1 MIQCIQGKAYILG
14 FCLCPD
20 GKSFPVYSPNSHSLL
35 TITTSKSRDT
45 SHNPDDLSELLQAEI
60 PSITNEELSQVLSL
74 AKKRS
79 AILLLKPESS
89 HVFDFVSGFDHF
101 HQLFDGGSKKH
112 SPHQG
117 LYIDAINLQVIEDA
131 SNKMSEPDFYEE
143 IGQQFLR
150 GLREGEFSVF
160 KCVCFLILIFLLFIT
175 VDWIYIAPLSQ
186 FALSL
191 INSDHF

>member
-1 MIQCIQGKAYILG
+1 MIQCIQGKAHILG
-14 FCLCPD
+14 FCLCPN
-20 GKSFPVYSPNSHSLL
+20 GKSLPVYSPNSHSLL
-35 TITTSKSRDT
+35 TIVTSKSRNT
-45 SHNPDDLSELLQAEI
+45 SHNPDDLSELLKAKI

-79 AILLLKPESS
+79 AILLLQPESS
-89 HVFDFVSGFDHF
+89 QVFDFLSDFDHF

-117 LYIDAINLQVIEDA
+117 VYVDAINLQVIEDA

-150 GLREGEFSVF
+150 GLKDGEFSLF
-160 KCVCFLILIFLLFIT
+160 NSLSIL
-175 VDWIYIAPLSQ
+175 
-186 FALSL
+186 
-191 INSDHF
+191 

>member
-1 MIQCIQGKAYILG
+1 MIQCIQGKAYVLG

-45 SHNPDDLSELLQAEI
+45 SHNPDDLSELLKTEI

-89 HVFDFVSGFDHF
+89 QVFDFVSGFDHF

-117 LYIDAINLQVIEDA
+117 LYITAINLQVIEDA

-150 GLREGEFSVF
+150 GLGDGEFSVF
-160 KCVCFLILIFLLFIT
+160 ISLSFLLFIT
-175 VDWIYIAPLSQ
+175 VNWIYVAPLSP
-186 FALSL
+186 FDL
-191 INSDHF
+191 